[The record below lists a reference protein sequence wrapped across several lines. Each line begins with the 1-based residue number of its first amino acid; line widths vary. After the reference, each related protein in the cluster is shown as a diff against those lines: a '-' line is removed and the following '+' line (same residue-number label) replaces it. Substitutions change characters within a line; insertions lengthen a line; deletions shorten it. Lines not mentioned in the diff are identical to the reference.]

1 MGDVFRLYARRS
13 PAAAPGGERLR
24 IAIVGLIPNL
34 GDNVLIFPLADA
46 IRAEN
51 PTAEI
56 SCFTYGAGRILALHP
71 EVDHHYSLRREGDWR
86 ARYGMAADVHDI
98 WRCWRREFR
107 RLRFDVC
114 VVPRCGSDPY
124 HSAHLAWLLG
134 GRERVGFSSGVEPE
148 RRSTD
153 LRPDPLLSIRVDEI
167 TRIHEAERG
176 SQLLELASLIR
187 TPIDIN
193 RPVKSIL
200 SLAHSSSAQSFR
212 ESFAP
217 LRGAYGIVAPGSS
230 HGPRRWPSDRFATLA
245 RTAIAARGWTPVFV
259 GGPDEVG
266 MCERMADA
274 VGGPSLNLA
283 GKTDFVQLAAVC
295 AGAKG
300 FIGNDSGPG
309 HVAGA
314 CGVPTLVVAAYASS
328 GRASHHS
335 CPQRSRP
342 VGPLVRVVQPQEL
355 LAPCVGE
362 CTQPEAH
369 CIAQVTVAEMQDAFE
384 DLIGAP
390 EPAAASADQR
400 TQRG

>member
-1 MGDVFRLYARRS
+1 MGDLFRFYAPRS
-13 PAAAPGGERLR
+13 PAAAAGERIR

-34 GDNVLIFPLADA
+34 GDNVLVFPLVDA
-46 IRAEN
+46 IRAKN

-71 EVDHHYSLRREGDWR
+71 EVDHHYSLSRAGDWR

-107 RLRFDVC
+107 HLRFDVC

-153 LRPDPLLSIRVDEI
+153 LWPDVLLSIRVEEI

-176 SQLLELASLIR
+176 SQLLELARLIK

-193 RPVKSIL
+193 RPVGSIV
-200 SLAHSSSAQSFR
+200 SLAQTSAAQRFK

-230 HGPRRWPSDRFATLA
+230 HGPRRWPSERFAALA

-259 GGPDEVG
+259 GGPDEAA
-266 MCERMADA
+266 MCEQMAEE

-283 GKTDFVQLAAVC
+283 GKTDFEQLAAVC
-295 AGAKG
+295 AGARC
-300 FIGNDSGPG
+300 FIGNDSGTG

-328 GRASHHS
+328 GPATHHS

-342 VGPLVRVVQPQEL
+342 VGPLVMVVQPKEL

-369 CIAQVTVAEMQDAFE
+369 CIAQVSVAEMQEAFE
-384 DLIGAP
+384 DLMGTP
-390 EPAAASADQR
+390 EPIAASADR
-400 TQRG
+400 RSQRG